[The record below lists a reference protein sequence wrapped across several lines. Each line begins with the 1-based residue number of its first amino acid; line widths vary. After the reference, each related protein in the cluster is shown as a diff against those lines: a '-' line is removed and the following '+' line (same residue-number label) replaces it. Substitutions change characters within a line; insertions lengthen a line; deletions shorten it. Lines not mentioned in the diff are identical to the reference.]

1 MPNNDRGDGGDHIDR
16 ADDGDRDS
24 DGGLSLKLPP
34 IRLPS
39 LFPENFRILWPA
51 PGEGPRRR
59 VSKRAV
65 LAAVLLF
72 DIVDAVLALTV
83 DSSAVVGVRVVGG
96 ALVAATTFGT
106 LGVGYVWEAVAALAG
121 FGELTVAPTLTALFV
136 VHLLR

>member
-1 MPNNDRGDGGDHIDR
+1 MPSDDRGDGGDHIGR
-16 ADDGDRDS
+16 ADDSERD

-39 LFPENFRILWPA
+39 LFPENFHILWPA
-51 PGEGPRRR
+51 PGEGPRRH

-65 LAAVLLF
+65 LVAVLLF
-72 DIVDAVLALTV
+72 DVVDAVLALAV
-83 DSSAVVGVRVVGG
+83 DSGAVVGVRVVGG

-106 LGVGYVWEAVAALAG
+106 LGVAYVWEAVAALAG

-136 VHLLR
+136 VRSLR